1 MSRDPAAL
9 REHKVL
15 LVTGQ
20 GNWALCLEEDHRR
33 FMTFVFESV
42 SVG

>member
-1 MSRDPAAL
+1 MSGDPAVL
-9 REHKVL
+9 QEHKVL

-20 GNWALCLEEDHRR
+20 GDWVLCLEEDHRC
-33 FMTFVFESV
+33 FMIFVFEIV